1 MDYPR
6 VWYEQTEHDNYL
18 EHYNFDGTY
27 RGVMFRDAGA
37 ALAALQ
43 AGRAEVDCS
52 AIEQGF
58 LPRGAYLV
66 SGAGWAVATDEDVNS
81 EVVRAVNAAPRL
93 PREAAVPVRPPS
105 RAYITEES
113 DRAARQSRPTA
124 ARRYDSIVE
133 DMQRVSRQGNRAQ
146 PQGRC

>member
-6 VWYEQTEHDNYL
+6 VRYEQTEHDNYL

-27 RGVMFRDAGA
+27 RGVMFRDAEAAVA
-37 ALAALQ
+37 ALRP
-43 AGRAEVDCS
+43 GRAEVDCS

-66 SGAGWAVATDEDVNS
+66 SGAGWAVATDEDVGLDVPNTIDT
-81 EVVRAVNAAPRL
+81 APRL
-93 PREAAVPVRPPS
+93 PLEPAVPVRLLS
-105 RAYITEES
+105 HVYITEDS
-113 DRAARQSRPTA
+113 DRAARRSHPAA

-133 DMQRVSRQGNRAQ
+133 DMQRVSKESSRAQ